1 MHFSNAFFLIFLTE
15 LGTFKCSNEEHREK
29 ALSSIKVT
37 DEGMITSF
45 NEVQEQKSASL
56 IEVIEE
62 GITIFF
68 NDLQSEKNSSLST
81 EGEIVISSSELQFL
95 KALTPIKVTDEGIV
109 IFFNDMQSL
118 KKRDRIF
125 VSAGGSSTFVSLQQS
140 MKTWS
145 SISATVGGIVYLL
158 QFPKAAAP
166 SNSKLGGSL
175 ATFNWEHA

>member
-1 MHFSNAFFLIFLTE
+1 MKDDF
-15 LGTFKCSNEEHREK
+15 
-29 ALSSIKVT
+29 
-37 DEGMITSF
+37 SF
-45 NEVQEQKSASL
+45 NLFNGRRNCYFFKRT
-56 IEVIEE
+56 
-62 GITIFF
+62 TI
-68 NDLQSEKNSSLST
+68 LESSNS
-81 EGEIVISSSELQFL
+81 
-95 KALTPIKVTDEGIV
+95 KKVTDEGIV

-140 MKTWS
+140 MKTWMS
-145 SISATVGGIVYLL
+145 TCCSEL

>member
-1 MHFSNAFFLIFLTE
+1 M
-15 LGTFKCSNEEHREK
+15 
-29 ALSSIKVT
+29 T
-37 DEGMITSF
+37 DKGITTSF
-45 NEVQEQKSASL
+45 N
-56 IEVIEE
+56 EVIEE

-68 NDLQSEKNSSLST
+68 NDLQSETTSLSIFST
-81 EGEIVISSSELQFL
+81 EGGTVISSSELQFL
-95 KALTPIKVTDEGIV
+95 KALTPKKVTDEGIV

-140 MKTWS
+140 MKTWMS
-145 SISATVGGIVYLL
+145 TCCSEL

-175 ATFNWEHA
+175 ATFIWEHA